1 MGQNIHERMNAI
13 RGLVRSDSTAKPDT
27 EFSQWTER
35 ERGGGEG
42 RERESKGERARERKS
57 KGEKERER
65 GTESTCWG
73 KTYTNE

>member
-42 RERESKGERARERKS
+42 EREQGRES

-65 GTESTCWG
+65 GTESTC
-73 KTYTNE
+73 